1 MEDELRILEP
11 QLAEKSVLLA
21 ELMKQLAVEQA
32 KGEKVRV
39 VVRKDEAAAQANI
52 KYENILRKVLV

>member
-1 MEDELRILEP
+1 MEEELHLLEP

-39 VVRKDEAAAQANI
+39 VVRKDESAAQVIIVTNI
-52 KYENILRKVLV
+52 RVIL